1 MMNYLM
7 KNRQPKK
14 EAIKTNPEPKENIEK
29 KTGKESLNK
38 LKEQTIGRKRFLE
51 DGEPQ
56 IV

>member
-14 EAIKTNPEPKENIEK
+14 EAIKTKPEPKENIEK

-38 LKEQTIGRKRFLE
+38 LKEQTIGRKRFIE